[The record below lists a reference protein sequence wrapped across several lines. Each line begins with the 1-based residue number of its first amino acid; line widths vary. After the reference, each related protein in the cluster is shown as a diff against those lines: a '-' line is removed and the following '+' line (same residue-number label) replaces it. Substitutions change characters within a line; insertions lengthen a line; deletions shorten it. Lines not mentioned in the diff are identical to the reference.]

1 MTKETSTHKIYI
13 INIKKLEIMKKSKKL
28 FEVSTPAIHGG
39 YRGITSGNEPSLM
52 TLDKLIIYLV
62 KHYQEILDYKEEG
75 EDDDYDETLYQQEDV
90 KVPEK

>member
-1 MTKETSTHKIYI
+1 MK
-13 INIKKLEIMKKSKKL
+13 KKLKL

-39 YRGITSGNEPSLM
+39 YRGITPAGVDGRM

-75 EDDDYDETLYQQEDV
+75 EDDDYNETLYQQEDV
-90 KVPEK
+90 KVPER